1 MDITVIILTYNES
14 LHIERCIK
22 SLLPITN
29 NINVIDSFSTDSTV
43 KIASRL
49 GAKVYSNSWINYA
62 KQFQWALENTNIN
75 SKWVMRMD
83 ADEYLTDELVI
94 EINKIDSDELITKK
108 IKGFYIKRQVHFMG
122 KWIKH
127 GGFYPIKLMR
137 IWEKSHGKIESKW
150 MDEHIILDSGNTMIL
165 ENDLIDKNLN
175 NLSWWINKHNS
186 YSTREAIDILNKSY
200 NLFQSIGISSKISKK
215 SQDKNIRWYKEN
227 VYLKFPKYV
236 RAFLYFLFRYFFKLG
251 FLDGKQGI
259 IWHFL
264 QSFWYRFLVDAK
276 VDQILYISKTKN
288 QTIHETIK
296 KDFNINI

>member
-29 NINVIDSFSTDSTV
+29 KINVIDSFSTDSTV

-94 EINKIDSDELITKK
+94 EINKIDSDELITKN

-175 NLSWWINKHNS
+175 NLSWWINKHNT

-200 NLFQSIGISSKISKK
+200 NLFQSIGISSKISKN

>member
-94 EINKIDSDELITKK
+94 EINKIDSDELITKN

>member
-29 NINVIDSFSTDSTV
+29 KINVIDSFSTDSTV

-94 EINKIDSDELITKK
+94 EINKIDSDELITKN

-122 KWIKH
+122 KWIKN

-175 NLSWWINKHNS
+175 NLSWWINKHNT

-200 NLFQSIGISSKISKK
+200 NLFQSIGISSKISKN